1 MNPSRPAWLD
11 YRLSGW
17 NLIEAA
23 AGTGKTYTIQN
34 LVVRFL
40 LERRLPIRSLLVVTF
55 TEAAAAELRDRI
67 RSVLAAT
74 LEAARGGEAEE
85 REELLLEQAEAA
97 GVSREECADLLRRA
111 LTGFDDAPISTIHGF
126 CARVLEENA
135 FESGVLFRSELVKDV
150 SGILAELGMDFYRR
164 TFYGPGPELRSTL
177 ADAAGITPE
186 SLGEIAR
193 LRFAHPNLMVR
204 SDVDGEPEL
213 FLHESET
220 MIAELK
226 ESGLPEALEE
236 SAPYLNKLGHLAAA
250 DAPRVAA
257 DALASGELKPLLR
270 FGLSCLADK
279 VKKKP
284 KGTTPEAVLAR
295 LEAGPFELVDRLA
308 DAVRNYGIA
317 LKLSAARFIEEAFA
331 AKRGRENFLTF
342 NDLLEQ
348 VHHAL
353 HQPGSPLPAA
363 LRERFPVGV
372 VDEFQDTDPVQYEIF
387 RAIFGHPGGT
397 LYMVGDPRQA
407 IYAFRGGDIATYRR
421 AVCELEAAG
430 GERYELAANYRS
442 AAAMIAD
449 VNTLF
454 HHHADPFADATIRFP
469 EVAAPEEAPGLLRN
483 GIPEAHP
490 LRIVRLPEGNADE
503 CRRRTVAAVLELL
516 TDSSLRLPDR
526 GESGIRPRDIAILV
540 LNGYEAEQLADEL
553 HQHHVPAVFTRTG
566 NVFASED
573 ARELLTVLRAASSGS
588 VRELPNI
595 LATPLGG
602 MPLAEL
608 VALGAERGEA
618 RLAAEQEKLREL
630 QTLWEEGSF
639 IEFFNALLAAY
650 EVRRRYPALS
660 RGERKLTNLLQLG
673 DLLEQESARRGLSP
687 AGVADFLAER
697 IADPDKGD
705 SEEYQ
710 QLLETDREA
719 VTLMTVHGSKGLE
732 FPIVLLPGLHLGDA
746 QKRAE
751 LFHNAAGELEYDLT
765 GSSEGVEAA
774 ELERLQ
780 ELLRLAYVAVTR
792 AKYHCRIFWGKGPKA
807 SPVDWLLRLREGTEF
822 PVGAL
827 LASPEPMIPGELLEL
842 VPEELVF
849 PDYRYVPGGGLE
861 LELLPVN
868 LAVDPGWQFVS
879 YSSLSPQG
887 GHDSPFDYD
896 GGHEA
901 EAVPVEEPPE
911 SGIFSIRGGAAAGN
925 AWHRI
930 FELAD
935 FDADETALRALA
947 LPPLS
952 DFGVLRGGED
962 PEEKLA
968 LTVRMVCD
976 VLHSPL
982 GEGFCLAD
990 VPRKDRLSEL
1000 EFAYRFRSGFTVEA
1014 LRELLTTYAA
1024 ERFGL
1029 VEWPPWSRTVS
1040 GGCLNGFIDLFFRH
1054 GGRYYLLDWKS
1065 NRLEGRSS
1073 NFLPEKLPAAMA
1085 KSFYFL
1091 QYLIYTVA
1099 AVKYLRMRLGRF
1111 EQEEYEA
1118 LFGGVFYFFVRGVT
1132 PEHPGRGVFYDK
1144 PPYELIRRLEELIG

>member
-1 MNPSRPAWLD
+1 MFLSRI
-11 YRLSGW
+11 RFSSG
-17 NLIEAA
+17 
-23 AGTGKTYTIQN
+23 G
-34 LVVRFL
+34 RFL
-40 LERRLPIRSLLVVTF
+40 L
-55 TEAAAAELRDRI
+55 
-67 RSVLAAT
+67 
-74 LEAARGGEAEE
+74 RG
-85 REELLLEQAEAA
+85 
-97 GVSREECADLLRRA
+97 S
-111 LTGFDDAPISTIHGF
+111 HG
-126 CARVLEENA
+126 
-135 FESGVLFRSELVKDV
+135 D
-150 SGILAELGMDFYRR
+150 
-164 TFYGPGPELRSTL
+164 GPVQKI
-177 ADAAGITPE
+177 AKVI
-186 SLGEIAR
+186 GEIAI
-193 LRFAHPNLMVR
+193 
-204 SDVDGEPEL
+204 D
-213 FLHESET
+213 
-220 MIAELK
+220 
-226 ESGLPEALEE
+226 
-236 SAPYLNKLGHLAAA
+236 
-250 DAPRVAA
+250 
-257 DALASGELKPLLR
+257 
-270 FGLSCLADK
+270 
-279 VKKKP
+279 
-284 KGTTPEAVLAR
+284 
-295 LEAGPFELVDRLA
+295 PFNE
-308 DAVRNYGIA
+308 
-317 LKLSAARFIEEAFA
+317 
-331 AKRGRENFLTF
+331 
-342 NDLLEQ
+342 LLEKN
-348 VHHAL
+348 
-353 HQPGSPLPAA
+353 
-363 LRERFPVGV
+363 
-372 VDEFQDTDPVQYEIF
+372 
-387 RAIFGHPGGT
+387 
-397 LYMVGDPRQA
+397 
-407 IYAFRGGDIATYRR
+407 
-421 AVCELEAAG
+421 EAAVAFISHVHRIAQEQRG
-430 GERYELAANYRS
+430 LAQG
-442 AAAMIAD
+442 
-449 VNTLF
+449 
-454 HHHADPFADATIRFP
+454 HAPDSDPD
-469 EVAAPEEAPGLLRN
+469 
-483 GIPEAHP
+483 
-490 LRIVRLPEGNADE
+490 
-503 CRRRTVAAVLELL
+503 
-516 TDSSLRLPDR
+516 
-526 GESGIRPRDIAILV
+526 
-540 LNGYEAEQLADEL
+540 
-553 HQHHVPAVFTRTG
+553 HVPAVFTRTG

-650 EVRRRYPALS
+650 KVRRRYPALP

-765 GSSEGVEAA
+765 GSPEGVEAA

-807 SPVDWLLRLREGTEF
+807 SPVDWLLRLREGAEF
-822 PVGAL
+822 PTGAL
-827 LASPEPMIPGELLEL
+827 LTSPEPMIPGELLEL
-842 VPEELVF
+842 APEQLAF

-861 LELLPVN
+861 LELLPVR

-911 SGIFSIRGGAAAGN
+911 GGIFSIRGGAAAGN

-930 FELAD
+930 FELAE
-935 FDADETALRALA
+935 FDADEATLRVLS
-947 LPPLS
+947 LPSLS

-968 LTVRMVCD
+968 LTVRMVLD

-982 GEGFCLAD
+982 GEGFSLAD

-1000 EFAYRFRSGFTVEA
+1000 EFAYRFRSGFTVDM
-1014 LRELLTTYAA
+1014 LRELLTAYAA

-1029 VEWPPWSRTVS
+1029 VEWPPWSRTIS

-1118 LFGGVFYFFVRGVT
+1118 LFGGVFYLFVRGVT

>member
-1 MNPSRPAWLD
+1 MNPLRPAWLD
-11 YRLSGW
+11 YHLSGW

-67 RSVLAAT
+67 RTVLAAT

-85 REELLLEQAEAA
+85 RERLLLEQAEAA
-97 GVSREECADLLRRA
+97 GVPREECAELLRRA

-164 TFYGPGPELRSTL
+164 TFYGPGPELRSAL
-177 ADAAGITPE
+177 AEAAGITTA
-186 SLGEIAR
+186 SLGEIAK
-193 LRFAHPNLMVR
+193 LRFAHPKLNVR
-204 SDVDGEPEL
+204 SGVVGEPEL
-213 FLHESET
+213 FLHQAEEL
-220 MIAELK
+220 IAKLR

-236 SAPYLNKLGHLAAA
+236 FAPYLNKLDDIAAA
-250 DAPRVAA
+250 DAPPIAA
-257 DALASGELKPLLR
+257 EALESGSIKPLLR
-270 FGLSCLADK
+270 FGLSSLAPK
-279 VKKKP
+279 VKKRP
-284 KGTTPEAVLAR
+284 PGTTPEAVLAR
-295 LEAGPFELVDRLA
+295 LEAGPFRLVDRLA
-308 DAVRNYGIA
+308 DAVCDYGIA
-317 LKLSAARFIEEAFA
+317 LKLAAAGFVEEAFA
-331 AKRGRENFLTF
+331 AKRGRDNFLTF

-353 HQPGSPLPAA
+353 HRENSPLPAA
-363 LRERFPVGV
+363 LRERFPVGI

-421 AVCELEAAG
+421 AVRELEAAG
-430 GERYELAANYRS
+430 GERYELAVNYRS

-454 HHHADPFADATIRFP
+454 HRHADPFADAAIHFP
-469 EVAAPEEAPGLLRN
+469 EVAAPGEAPGLLRN
-483 GIPEAHP
+483 GVPEAHP
-490 LRIVRLPEGNADE
+490 LRIVRLHDANADE
-503 CRRRTVAAVLELL
+503 CRRCTVAAVLELL
-516 TDSSLRLPDR
+516 TDTSLEVPGR

-540 LNGYEAEQLADEL
+540 LNGYEAEQLAGEL

-650 EVRRRYPALS
+650 AVRRRYPALS

-673 DLLEQESARRGLSP
+673 DLLEQESARRGLSL

-732 FPIVLLPGLHLGDA
+732 FPVVLLPGLHLGDA

-751 LFHNAAGELEYDLT
+751 LFHNSAGELEYDLT
-765 GSSEGVEAA
+765 GSPEGVEAA

-807 SPVDWLLRLREGTEF
+807 SPIDWLLRLRDGAAS

-827 LASPEPMIPGELLEL
+827 LATPEPMIPEELSEL
-842 VPEELVF
+842 APEEVVF
-849 PDYRYVPGGGLE
+849 RDYRYVPGEGLA
-861 LELLPVN
+861 LELLPVR

-879 YSSLSPQG
+879 YSSLSPEG

-896 GGHEA
+896 SGHEA
-901 EAVPVEEPPE
+901 EGVPVEEPPE
-911 SGIFSIRGGAAAGN
+911 GGIFSIRGGAAAGN

-935 FDADETALRALA
+935 FDAGEAALRNLA

-968 LTVRMVCD
+968 LTVQMVLD
-976 VLHSPL
+976 VFHSPL
-982 GEGFCLAD
+982 GEEFCLAD

-1000 EFAYRFRSGFTVEA
+1000 EFAYRFRSGFTAEA
-1014 LRELLTTYAA
+1014 LRNVLAAYAA

-1029 VEWPPWSRTVS
+1029 FEWPLWSRTVS

-1065 NRLEGRSS
+1065 NRLGGRGAD
-1073 NFLPEKLPAAMA
+1073 FLPGKLPAAMA

-1111 EQEEYEA
+1111 EEAEYEA
-1118 LFGGVFYFFVRGVT
+1118 LFGGVFYLFVRGVT